1 MGLKNILKESKGKSN
16 NIAGLFNEIR
26 NIKNSYTK
34 SLTDIFLK
42 YDKAHKKLEQIES
55 ELLKEYKINKID
67 YDFQLITDTD
77 NNNFKEIQI
86 ELDIYFDSDNVSE
99 DKIDELFENLFGRMF
114 INGYYKNKKY
124 NVYINIKN
132 I

>member
-16 NIAGLFNEIR
+16 NVAGLFNEIR